1 MRFFARIWLISLLVW
16 APVRCAVAAEPH
28 FKEVGRWPDWQYP
41 ECWAVGVSGPT
52 HVCREPGCGKGT
64 SEQKPYCFDHL
75 ARMPA
80 VAAILRRTGVAGR
93 EERKS
98 AAMRAKEEAAKRP
111 CPACGGP
118 MPPPKSMGRARRYCS
133 RRCAQNAWTRARTLA
148 PRPVAPTGDHS
159 ALDTAAIR
167 AALEHLNTGLRLLAD
182 ALATKG
188 A

>member
-1 MRFFARIWLISLLVW
+1 M
-16 APVRCAVAAEPH
+16 
-28 FKEVGRWPDWQYP
+28 
-41 ECWAVGVSGPT
+41 SGPT

-80 VAAILRRTGVAGR
+80 VAAILRRTGAAGR
-93 EERKS
+93 EVRKS

-118 MPPPKSMGRARRYCS
+118 MPPPKIMGRARRYCS
-133 RRCAQNAWTRARTLA
+133 QRCAQNAWTRDRTSA
-148 PRPVAPTGDHS
+148 PRPVAPLGDHGAS
-159 ALDTAAIR
+159 PLPSDPTLR

>member
-1 MRFFARIWLISLLVW
+1 M
-16 APVRCAVAAEPH
+16 
-28 FKEVGRWPDWQYP
+28 
-41 ECWAVGVSGPT
+41 SGPT

-80 VAAILRRTGVAGR
+80 VAAILRRGGDLAR
-93 EERKS
+93 EARRIAK
-98 AAMRAKEEAAKRP
+98 AAARVEAAQRP
-111 CPACGGP
+111 CVGCGGRLP
-118 MPPPKSMGRARRYCS
+118 APKATGSLRRYCS
-133 RRCAQNAWTRARTLA
+133 DACMKRTLQRARRARIANA
-148 PRPVAPTGDHS
+148 PHAAAPVAPTGDHS
-159 ALDTAAIR
+159 ALDTPAIR